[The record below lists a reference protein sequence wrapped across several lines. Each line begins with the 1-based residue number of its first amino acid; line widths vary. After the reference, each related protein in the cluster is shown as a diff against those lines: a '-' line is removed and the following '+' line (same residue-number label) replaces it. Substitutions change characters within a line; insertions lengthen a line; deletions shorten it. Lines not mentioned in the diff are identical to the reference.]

1 MASAL
6 EDENEVYLRYRQ
18 LRMNYYAVLALKA
31 RVYLYA
37 GEKDKALQAAY
48 KLLKD
53 KTVSEWFPPVDPN
66 KLLANN
72 VDPDRVFSTEVL
84 MGIYMKNGAISIPT
98 VSMQK
103 MQETI
108 FYNPVTHSSTAICL
122 QEKPRITAINPN
134 GLRRRVSESRV
145 IYSPSTKPFRTEML
159 NYSTAASCH

>member
-1 MASAL
+1 M
-6 EDENEVYLRYRQ
+6 
-18 LRMNYYAVLALKA
+18 
-31 RVYLYA
+31 
-37 GEKDKALQAAY
+37 
-48 KLLKD
+48 
-53 KTVSEWFPPVDPN
+53 VSPVDPN

-84 MGIYMKNGAISIPT
+84 MGIYMKKRGDIYTYSFDAENAGNN
-98 VSMQK
+98 
-103 MQETI
+103 